1 MDFDIHLTFGPA
13 LAGLNFG
20 IKKLCF
26 EFGIKEESMDHSSR
40 RKMTRRQFIKGATAA
55 VTLPHL
61 LSGKNFFYGSLAH
74 AAEEA
79 DLVIAKSGSPSQL
92 LQAALAP
99 IGGIGRFVKK
109 GQRVVIKANIAWAR
123 TPDQACTNNPALFS
137 ALIRMCYAAGAK
149 RVAVWDHTCDNY
161 QFCFSRSGLKE
172 AAQKAGADI
181 FSGHG
186 RNSYKQV
193 EVPKGKKLKTVE
205 MLRDVLES
213 DVFINLPIPKQHD
226 ATELTLGLKNL
237 IGTVWDMEQLHK
249 IDLHQHIADINTVRK
264 PDLVVMDAIR
274 ILTTNGPKGPGK
286 TEDIGEVIV
295 STDIVAADAYATA
308 FFKHPKTQ
316 KPFQPEEIKFVKNAY
331 ELGLGQ
337 IDLSK
342 VRVKKV
348 SAT

>member
-1 MDFDIHLTFGPA
+1 MGKFSE
-13 LAGLNFG
+13 
-20 IKKLCF
+20 KKL
-26 EFGIKEESMDHSSR
+26 
-40 RKMTRRQFIKGATAA
+40 TRRQFMKGAATAIA
-55 VTLPHL
+55 LPHL
-61 LSGKNFFYGSLAH
+61 LSNRPLFFGSLAH

-79 DLVIAKSGSPSQL
+79 DLVIAKNGAPSQL

-99 IGGIGRFVKK
+99 LGGIARFVKK

-137 ALIRMCYAAGAK
+137 ALIKTCYEAGAK

-193 EVPKGKKLKTVE
+193 EIQKGKKLKTVE
-205 MLRDVLES
+205 ILTDVLES

-237 IGTVWDMEQLHK
+237 IGIVWDMEQLHK
-249 IDLHQHIADINTVRK
+249 VDLHQHIADINTVRK
-264 PDLVVMDAIR
+264 PDLVIMDAIR

-286 TEDIGEVIV
+286 TEDIGEVIA
-295 STDIVAADAYATA
+295 STDIVAADAYAATL
-308 FFKHPKTQ
+308 FKNPRTQ
-316 KPFQPEEIKFVKNAY
+316 KPFKPEEIRFVKNAY

-342 VRVKKV
+342 VRVRKV